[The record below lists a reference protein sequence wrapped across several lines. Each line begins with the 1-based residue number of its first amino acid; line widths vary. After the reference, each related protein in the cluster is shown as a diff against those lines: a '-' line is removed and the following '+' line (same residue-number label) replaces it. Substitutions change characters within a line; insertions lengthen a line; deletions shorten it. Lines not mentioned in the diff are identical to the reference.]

1 MFNLLLC
8 FSAVPSSSSA
18 NAAAAALQPENIA
31 MLAVENLQR
40 QRDPQALANMSRRR
54 FVFTQLNSLIVA
66 VLTCLSICIFTLARV
81 ENVNEFMFGQ
91 CGILTKIL
99 KNLTGLNLAVND
111 SDLCSQ
117 PQQQQPNSSEL

>member
-1 MFNLLLC
+1 M
-8 FSAVPSSSSA
+8 PSSSSSNA
-18 NAAAAALQPENIA
+18 NAALQPENIA

-54 FVFTQLNSLIVA
+54 FVFTQLNSLIIA

-91 CGILTKIL
+91 CGILTQIL

-117 PQQQQPNSSEL
+117 QPQQQQQQPNSSEL

>member
-1 MFNLLLC
+1 LF
-8 FSAVPSSSSA
+8 FSVVPSSSSSNA
-18 NAAAAALQPENIA
+18 NAALQPENIA

-54 FVFTQLNSLIVA
+54 FVFTQLNSLIIA

-91 CGILTKIL
+91 CGILTQIL

-117 PQQQQPNSSEL
+117 QPQQQQQQQPNSSEL

>member
-1 MFNLLLC
+1 M
-8 FSAVPSSSSA
+8 PSSSSSNA
-18 NAAAAALQPENIA
+18 NAALQPENIA

-54 FVFTQLNSLIVA
+54 FVFTQLNSLIIA

-91 CGILTKIL
+91 CGILTQIL

-117 PQQQQPNSSEL
+117 QPQQQQQPNSSEL

>member
-18 NAAAAALQPENIA
+18 NAAAALQPENIA

-99 KNLTGLNLAVND
+99 KNLTRLNLAVND

>member
-1 MFNLLLC
+1 LF
-8 FSAVPSSSSA
+8 FSVVPSSSSSNA
-18 NAAAAALQPENIA
+18 NAALQPENIA

-54 FVFTQLNSLIVA
+54 FVFTQLNSLIIA

-91 CGILTKIL
+91 CGILTQIL

-117 PQQQQPNSSEL
+117 QPQQQQQQPNSSEL